1 MNGALAVARY
11 TVLELT
17 RRRILLVF
25 AVIGALGTLALG
37 VGLKIVYSVAGS
49 VAISGQQDPA
59 SFQKFLEVTFL
70 SYLYGALGIF
80 ALLIAFA
87 IGMTAI
93 YHDLDSGAAVSIFS
107 KPITRAAYAAGK
119 IGAAVTTLVVI
130 VGVLAVEAR
139 LVMLLFAGGLASS
152 LTGEVVA
159 VLANTVLVMLLVLA
173 LSTWMNNII
182 AATVAF
188 VYYNVITGVIAAVH
202 TLVHSNGF
210 DNTIVRGIFDV
221 LYWVVPHELVSSAPG
236 DLVRAQ
242 LELAPSRG
250 GGGATASQT
259 AALIPPASGF
269 GDVLWWA
276 FFIVLLCGLCY
287 YMVRRRQV

>member
-11 TVLELT
+11 TALELT

-25 AVIGALGTLALG
+25 VVIGALGTLALG
-37 VGLKIVYSVAGS
+37 IGLKVIYTLAGS
-49 VAISGQQDPA
+49 TVVSGVQDPA
-59 SFQKFLEVTFL
+59 RLEKVLELSFF

-80 ALLIAFA
+80 ALLISFA

-107 KPITRAAYAAGK
+107 KPVTRFGYTAGK
-119 IGAAVTTLVVI
+119 IGAAVIALVVI

-139 LVMLLFAGGLASS
+139 LVMLLFAGGLSSS

-159 VLANTVLVMLLVLA
+159 TLANAVLVMLLVLA

-188 VYYNVITGVIAAVH
+188 IYNNVITGVIVAVH
-202 TLVHSNGF
+202 SLVHSNGY
-210 DNTIVRGIFDV
+210 DNAIVRGIFDV

-236 DLVRAQ
+236 DLARAQ
-242 LELAPSRG
+242 IQLSNS
-250 GGGATASQT
+250 ASGNQ
-259 AALIPPASGF
+259 ALALIPPASGT
-269 GDVLWWA
+269 GDIVWWA
-276 FFIVLLCGLCY
+276 FLVLLLCALCY
-287 YMVRRRQV
+287 YAVRRRQV